1 VSDVAPAQANV
12 MQIAIAPLRQF
23 APLALPIA
31 PGMEGL
37 GELGEKPL
45 AMMICH

>member
-1 VSDVAPAQANV
+1 
-12 MQIAIAPLRQF
+12 MQIAIAQLGQF

-31 PGMEGL
+31 PGMEAL
-37 GELGEKPL
+37 AELGEKPL